1 MDLEVIRSFAEG
13 DIAIGKEGL
22 CARGIKEEALRSASR
37 VLTGE
42 YSKDDPAVAVD
53 EDGQFVASPEFV
65 AMLMDD
71 QFRAPVLDL
80 VEFAFARNAR
90 DYADAYK
97 DTDLVLNRKYTREEA
112 CRLLGG
118 RSSRTSRISAVNSA
132 IRTPTPSRSS

>member
-1 MDLEVIRSFAEG
+1 MRKSSPCLKAISTKLGNGKRAVDLEVIRSFAEG

-97 DTDLVLNRKYTREEA
+97 DTDCVRYA
-112 CRLLGG
+112 
-118 RSSRTSRISAVNSA
+118 
-132 IRTPTPSRSS
+132 

>member
-1 MDLEVIRSFAEG
+1 M
-13 DIAIGKEGL
+13 
-22 CARGIKEEALRSASR
+22 
-37 VLTGE
+37 
-42 YSKDDPAVAVD
+42 
-53 EDGQFVASPEFV
+53 ASPEFV

-112 CRLLGG
+112 CRLLGWKRQPNFQNIG
-118 RSSRTSRISAVNSA
+118 G
-132 IRTPTPSRSS
+132 